1 MSISSSPLAMFRLLL
16 VDAATCVT
24 MGILLTLAA
33 GPIGRI
39 TQVPP
44 ALLFYAGLV
53 LFPIGAFMAIVATR
67 PAISPAAVRLI
78 VLGNL
83 AWVVASLLILF
94 GGWIAPNTVGSIFVM
109 AQALAVAALALLEH
123 GALRATFPRPGTA

>member
-1 MSISSSPLAMFRLLL
+1 MSIFSSPLAMTRLLL

-33 GPIGRI
+33 GTIGRI
-39 TQVPP
+39 TQIPP

-53 LFPIGAFMAIVATR
+53 LFPIGAFMAVVATR
-67 PAISPAAVRLI
+67 PTISPAAVRLI

-83 AWVVASLLILF
+83 AWVAASLLILV
-94 GGWIAPNTVGSIFVM
+94 GGWIAPNTIGSIFVM
-109 AQALAVAALALLEH
+109 SQALVVAALALLEH
-123 GALRATFPRPGTA
+123 GALRAAFPRPRTV